1 MTPKLYEGTKR
12 LHAQPMTRG
21 EYNAYRGWEN
31 PADENPADD
40 GYLVEYQDGGK
51 ANDPR
56 HAGYI
61 SWSPKDV
68 FERSYKEI
76 PQSSLPPHQQ
86 RVLDEK
92 RELDEKL
99 QKLTAFISS
108 EKFSTIVQDEA
119 ERGRLVCQEET
130 MKDYSAIL
138 AERIE
143 AFGAAP
149 IALPVI
155 DPGPDSLER
164 EIQAKASNGPRVTPA
179 DIEAEIAS
187 EHYFTAE
194 DGVGRASK
202 GQTSNGG
209 KNPASLSLLTF
220 CVLVLRNGV
229 TVTGESAC
237 ASPENFNAEIGR
249 RIARE
254 NAVSKVWP
262 LLGFRLRDKLSG
274 HSA

>member
-68 FERSYKEI
+68 FKRSYKEV

-92 RELDEKL
+92 QDLDL
-99 QKLTAFISS
+99 
-108 EKFSTIVQDEA
+108 
-119 ERGRLVCQEET
+119 
-130 MKDYSAIL
+130 
-138 AERIE
+138 RIE
-143 AFGAAP
+143 SPVESQRERLRREYALILVHGAASV
-149 IALPVI
+149 IANQ
-155 DPGPDSLER
+155 PGQAREVADGIKVFLDGLEVGAEDQAQAGDSLACKG
-164 EIQAKASNGPRVTPA
+164 INCGCT
-179 DIEAEIAS
+179 
-187 EHYFTAE
+187 
-194 DGVGRASK
+194 DGQS
-202 GQTSNGG
+202 
-209 KNPASLSLLTF
+209 
-220 CVLVLRNGV
+220 
-229 TVTGESAC
+229 
-237 ASPENFNAEIGR
+237 
-249 RIARE
+249 
-254 NAVSKVWP
+254 
-262 LLGFRLRDKLSG
+262 
-274 HSA
+274 HSSHTLIFP